1 MIASLRAHVRTHFR
15 ADSPDTSRRRLAQF
29 ITEILAPAPIAA
41 ILILA
46 ITLHSAA
53 SRADGLR
60 WAAITVLFGCALPYA
75 FVRLQ
80 VHRGR
85 LTDHHVRLRQQRRLP
100 LLVALLS
107 ILLGFGLLA
116 WLGAPRTIMALIA
129 AMAIGAVV
137 CSLVTLFWK
146 MSIHTGTI
154 VATALILT
162 LVFGP
167 ALLPTLVLA
176 IAVGWAR
183 VALHVHTVAQV
194 IGGGVIGGVVAP
206 MVFLL
211 LR

>member
-1 MIASLRAHVRTHFR
+1 MIASLRARVRAHFPIE
-15 ADSPDTSRRRLAQF
+15 SPQTDRRRLARL

-53 SRADGLR
+53 SRTAGIR
-60 WAAITVLFGCALPYA
+60 WAAITLLFGCAFPYA

-85 LTDHHVRLRQQRRLP
+85 LTDHHVRLRRQRPLP

-107 ILLGFGLLA
+107 ILLGLGLLV
-116 WLGAPRTIMALIA
+116 WFGAPRAILALIA
-129 AMAIGAVV
+129 AMAIGAII

-146 MSIHTGTI
+146 MSIHTGTV
-154 VATALILT
+154 VATALILS

-176 IAVGWAR
+176 VAVGWAR
-183 VALHVHTVAQV
+183 VELNVHTVAQV
-194 IGGGVIGGVVAP
+194 VGGGIIGGVVAP
-206 MVFLL
+206 VVFFLL
-211 LR
+211 R